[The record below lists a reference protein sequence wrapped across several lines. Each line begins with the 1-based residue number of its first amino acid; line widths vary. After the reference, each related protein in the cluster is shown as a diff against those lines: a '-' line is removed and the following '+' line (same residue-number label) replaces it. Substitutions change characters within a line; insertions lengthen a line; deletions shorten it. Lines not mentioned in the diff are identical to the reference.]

1 MKNIVIL
8 GSSGSIGRNAVEA
21 AVNLGE
27 GYHVLGL
34 AVNSNIDILLEQIR
48 LLHTEYATVYE
59 ETAWQKFKP
68 LCPEGTTLLPP
79 GKEGLDQLASLEKA
93 DIVLNSVTGAVGF
106 SPLLAALRAGKNVA
120 LANKEPMVMAGAL
133 FMQEAAKHGAR
144 ILPVDSEPSAIFQ
157 STAGLNPGEYDE
169 ALSRIFLTASGGPFY
184 DGKQKLEDVRPEQA
198 LKHPRWKM
206 GPKIT
211 IDSSTLM
218 NKGLEMIEIMNMFG
232 VPLSKI
238 QVLIHPQSII
248 HSGVEFKDG
257 AVIVQISWPDMRL
270 PIQYALTWPERKK
283 SLVRPMDFYEL
294 ARMDFARPDFRRFRC
309 LKLAMDA
316 GERGNVFPSALSAAN
331 EVAVGLFLK
340 GKILFTHIP
349 VIVEKVLEQTN
360 AAANFTLEAAV
371 ETDKWARIKA
381 EEAAKLLSVC

>member
-8 GSSGSIGRNAVEA
+8 GSSGSIGRNAVES
-21 AVNLGE
+21 VKNLGE
-27 GYHVLGL
+27 GYHVLAL
-34 AVNSNIDILLEQIR
+34 SVNSSTVLLLEQIKE
-48 LLHTEYATVYE
+48 LKPEYVQVYDE
-59 ETAWQKFKP
+59 KAWQEFKNI
-68 LCPEGTTLLPP
+68 CPSGTQLLPP
-79 GKEGLDQLASLEKA
+79 GKEGLDMAASLEKA

-106 SPLLAALRAGKNVA
+106 SPLLAALRSGKNVA

-144 ILPVDSEPSAIFQ
+144 ILPVDSEPSAVFQ
-157 STAGLNPGEYDE
+157 SAAGIEPGHYDE
-169 ALSRIFLTASGGPFY
+169 ELSRIFLTASGGPFY
-184 DGKQKLEDVRPEQA
+184 DGKQKLEDVKPEQA

-238 QVLIHPQSII
+238 EVLIHPQSVI

-270 PIQYALTWPERKK
+270 PIQYALTWPERKP
-283 SLVRPMDFYEL
+283 SLERPMDFFEL

-309 LKLAMDA
+309 LQLALDA
-316 GERGNVFPSALSAAN
+316 GNKGNVFPSALSAAN
-331 EVAVGLFLK
+331 EIAVSLFLK
-340 GKILFTHIP
+340 GRILFTHIP
-349 VIVEKVLEQTN
+349 VIVEKVLEQTK
-360 AAANFTLEAAV
+360 AAADFTLEAAV
-371 ETDKWARIKA
+371 ETDRWARIKA
-381 EEAAKLLSVC
+381 EEAAKGLSI

>member
-34 AVNSNIDILLEQIR
+34 AVNSNIDILLEQIK

-59 ETAWQKFKP
+59 EAAWQKFKP
-68 LCPEGTTLLPP
+68 LCPAGTTLLPP
-79 GKEGLDQLASLEKA
+79 GKEGLDMAASLEKA

-106 SPLLAALRAGKNVA
+106 SPLLAALRSGKNVA

-144 ILPVDSEPSAIFQ
+144 ILPVDSEPSAVFQ
-157 STAGLNPGEYDE
+157 SAAGIEPGHYDE
-169 ALSRIFLTASGGPFY
+169 ELSRIFLTASGGPFY
-184 DGKQKLEDVRPEQA
+184 DGKQKLEDVKPEQA

-238 QVLIHPQSII
+238 EVLIHPQSVI

-270 PIQYALTWPERKK
+270 PIQYALTWPERKP
-283 SLVRPMDFYEL
+283 SLERPMDFFDL

-309 LKLAMDA
+309 LQLALDA
-316 GERGNVFPSALSAAN
+316 GNKGNVFPSALSAAN
-331 EVAVGLFLK
+331 EIAVSLFLK
-340 GKILFTHIP
+340 GRILFTHIP
-349 VIVEKVLEQTN
+349 VIVEKVLEQTK
-360 AAANFTLEAAV
+360 AAADFTLEAAV
-371 ETDKWARIKA
+371 GTDRWARIKA
-381 EEAAKLLSVC
+381 EEAAKGLSI